1 MHHYGAFYGISF
13 LIDGVIFMSWS
24 YKRLKHLMVE
34 KDITRTQLLKMTG
47 ASKNVFTKISK
58 NEPLN
63 MATIGRICEALHC
76 RVEDIL
82 EWIYEEDKN

>member
-1 MHHYGAFYGISF
+1 
-13 LIDGVIFMSWS
+13 MSWS
-24 YKRLKHLMVE
+24 YERLKHLLIDKKMS
-34 KDITRTQLLKMTG
+34 RTQLMQITG

-63 MATIGRICEALHC
+63 MATIGKICDALQC

-82 EWIYEEDKN
+82 EWIPETKDKLP